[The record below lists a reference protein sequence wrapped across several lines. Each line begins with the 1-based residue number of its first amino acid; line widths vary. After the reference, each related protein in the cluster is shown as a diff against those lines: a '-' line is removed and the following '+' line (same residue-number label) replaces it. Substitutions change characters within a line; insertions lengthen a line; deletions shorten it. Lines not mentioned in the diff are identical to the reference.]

1 MTLLTLCCCG
11 GCQNP
16 TGTTIISATRHIE
29 AQLPVAPF
37 SGSHYAE
44 WYIDFDLQ
52 FSGTSLDTAS
62 SSIRVRYDEDVATT
76 YPDGT
81 PASTY
86 QRKIDITMT
95 PAGGTMQCNSYGS
108 LVCDECGGTTVHRYD
123 PEITLPYKVGANQ
136 VGGLTLNS
144 YVATSSNINWLGV
157 ALQSSLST
165 FGTASGTSGVCGF
178 AHPSRYWAWNG
189 SDWLQPSSAPK
200 ITPLRVWS
208 PLSSGNPDSIC
219 PPYDMVLGTW
229 EASLP
234 FITRGSRGATRYG
247 SNNAFPA
254 QCVLNLCPAGK
265 QALQQ
270 AGWTFTTD
278 TATAS
283 IT

>member
-1 MTLLTLCCCG
+1 MSRRKCCCG

-29 AQLPVAPF
+29 AQIPVAPF
-37 SGSHYAE
+37 SGTHDVE

-81 PASTY
+81 PAATY
-86 QRKIDITMT
+86 QRKIDVTMT
-95 PAGGTMQCNSYGS
+95 PAGGTMECNSYGS
-108 LVCDECGGTTVHRYD
+108 LVCGECGGTTGRVRLD
-123 PEITLPYKVGANQ
+123 PEITLPWMNGSTQ
-136 VGGLTLNS
+136 LGSLTLNS
-144 YVATSSNINWLGV
+144 YVNTSSSINWIGV
-157 ALQSSLST
+157 ALQSSLSP
-165 FGTASGTSGVCGF
+165 FGNAGGTSGVCGF

-189 SDWLQPSSAPK
+189 SAWLQPSSAPK

-208 PLSSGNPDSIC
+208 PLSGGGPDNIC
-219 PPYDMVLGTW
+219 PPFDMVLGTW
-229 EASLP
+229 ESSVP
-234 FITRGSRGATRYG
+234 FIVRGSRGATRYG
-247 SNNAFPA
+247 QNNAFPA
-254 QCVLNLCPAGK
+254 QCVLNLCSVGK
-265 QALQQ
+265 QSLQQ
-270 AGWTFTTD
+270 SGWTFPTD